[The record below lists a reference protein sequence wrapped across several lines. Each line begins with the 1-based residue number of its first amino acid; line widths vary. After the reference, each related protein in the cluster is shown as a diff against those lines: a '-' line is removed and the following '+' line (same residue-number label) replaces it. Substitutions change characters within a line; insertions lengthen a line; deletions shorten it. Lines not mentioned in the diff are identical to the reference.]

1 MRNGEGGRD
10 AAEPTACGPAIPT
23 PGNGGEGEGEAEED
37 PVGTPGRRRCLRVGL
52 TGGIASGKS
61 VARRVFERSGIRML
75 DADALTHGFLGPG
88 GVLVPEIVAAFGEEM
103 RQGDGAIDRRR
114 LGGRVFG
121 DEAARERLNRI
132 VHPRIRQEIA
142 SFLDRCEKEGLP
154 AAGVEA
160 ALMIETGSAALYDLV
175 VAVVCR
181 PEQQRDRLAER
192 SAMSPEEAAV
202 RIGAQMSPV
211 EKARRADLLVDASG
225 TLAETEQAAALMAR
239 RLLDRAAA
247 DAGRRL
253 RGRPNALPEA

>member
-1 MRNGEGGRD
+1 MRNRD
-10 AAEPTACGPAIPT
+10 ERRDPLCATGAAVPPREKEADGV
-23 PGNGGEGEGEAEED
+23 PG
-37 PVGTPGRRRCLRVGL
+37 GTPARRRCLRVGL

-75 DADALTHGFLGPG
+75 DADALTHEFLGPG
-88 GVLVPEIVAAFGEEM
+88 GLLVGEILAAFGEEL
-103 RQGDGAIDRRR
+103 RQADGAVDRRR

-142 SFLDRCEKEGLP
+142 SFLDRCEQEGLP

-181 PEQQRDRLAER
+181 PQQQRARLAAR

-202 RIGAQMSPV
+202 RIGAQLSPL
-211 EKARRADLLVDASG
+211 EKAKRADLLLDASG
-225 TLAETEQAAALMAR
+225 TLAETEEAAAVMAR
-239 RLLDRAAA
+239 RLLERAAR
-247 DAGRRL
+247 D
-253 RGRPNALPEA
+253 RPDIPPKS

>member
-1 MRNGEGGRD
+1 MRNRD
-10 AAEPTACGPAIPT
+10 EHRDPLCPTGSAVPPREKEADGVPVETPA
-23 PGNGGEGEGEAEED
+23 
-37 PVGTPGRRRCLRVGL
+37 RRRCLRVGL

-75 DADALTHGFLGPG
+75 DADALTHEFLGPG
-88 GVLVPEIVAAFGEEM
+88 GLLVGEILVAFGEEL
-103 RQGDGAIDRRR
+103 RQADGAIDRRR

-142 SFLDRCEKEGLP
+142 SFLDRCEREGLP

-181 PEQQRDRLAER
+181 PQQQRDRLAAR

-202 RIGAQMSPV
+202 RIGAQMSPL
-211 EKARRADLLVDASG
+211 EKAKRADLLLDASG
-225 TLAETEQAAALMAR
+225 TLAETEEAAAVMAR
-239 RLLDRAAA
+239 RLLERAARDRP
-247 DAGRRL
+247 DA
-253 RGRPNALPEA
+253 PPES

>member
-10 AAEPTACGPAIPT
+10 AAEPTARGPAIPI
-23 PGNGGEGEGEAEED
+23 PGNGGEGEAEED

-61 VARRVFERSGIRML
+61 VARRVFERAGIRML
-75 DADALTHGFLGPG
+75 DADALTHEFLGPG

-247 DAGRRL
+247 DAGHRL